1 MISCHSNK
9 DYYAIGLG
17 GNFKGKKMA
26 KSTKIEKLETFLWD
40 RWLLLKIHCE
50 DGTVGIGEGGVH
62 GWQRPT
68 KTMIETM
75 EPYLLGKDPHKIEHH
90 YQWLYRS
97 SHFMGSVVQGA
108 LSAIDIALWDIK
120 GKRLG
125 VPIYDLM
132 GGKTRDKVRCYMHVS
147 SGENGSA
154 DDLAKDALKAAN
166 MGYTA
171 VRFSPFP
178 DDYYLHKSY
187 SEWANEAV
195 ARVAAVRESVG
206 PDVDICVEIHRQ
218 MAPAESIAL
227 GRRLEEFNPFFY
239 EDPMLPDSPSVMGDL
254 AQHCNIPIATGERFT
269 TIFEYQQLL
278 ESKAAAY
285 VRPDLCLCGG
295 LSGCKKVAAMA
306 EANHVK
312 VIPHNPLSPISTAAC
327 VQLDA
332 AIPNFALQEFTGE
345 DQPPKSDIFI
355 NPLNLVDGYL
365 EVPEGPGLGVEINED
380 ALSYQENPKI
390 LDTPIGFDGSV
401 QDR

>member
-1 MISCHSNK
+1 MP
-9 DYYAIGLG
+9 
-17 GNFKGKKMA
+17 
-26 KSTKIEKLETFLWD
+26 KSTRIEKIETFLWD
-40 RWLLLKIHCE
+40 KWLLLKIHCE

-68 KTMIETM
+68 QTMIETM
-75 EPYLLGKDPHKIEHH
+75 EPYLIGKNPDHIEHH

-120 GKRLG
+120 GKRLQ
-125 VPIYDLM
+125 VPVFDLM
-132 GGKTRDKVRCYMHVS
+132 GGKTRDKVRCYMHVG
-147 SGENGSA
+147 SGDLGSA
-154 DDLAKDALKAAN
+154 ADLANDALNAVN
-166 MGYTA
+166 QGFTA
-171 VRFSPFP
+171 VRFSPFSS
-178 DDYYLHKSY
+178 DYYLHKSY
-187 SEWANEAV
+187 SEWADEAV
-195 ARVAAVRESVG
+195 NRVAAVRETVG

-218 MAPAESIAL
+218 MNPAESIAL

-239 EDPMLPDSPSVMGDL
+239 EDPMLPDSPAIMGEV
-254 AQHCNIPIATGERFT
+254 AAKCNIPIATGERFT

-278 ESKAAAY
+278 EANAAAY

-306 EANHVK
+306 EAHHVK

-332 AIPNFALQEFTGE
+332 CIPNFALQEYTGASE
-345 DQPPKSDIFI
+345 PPKSELLK
-355 NPLNLVDGYL
+355 NPLELKDGYIT
-365 EVPEGPGLGVEINED
+365 VPDGPGLGVEINEG
-380 ALSYQENPKI
+380 ALKMPEDPKV

>member
-1 MISCHSNK
+1 MISCHSNNGFHTM
-9 DYYAIGLG
+9 GLG
-17 GNFKGKKMA
+17 EDFKGKKMA

-154 DDLAKDALKAAN
+154 AICPRA
-166 MGYTA
+166 
-171 VRFSPFP
+171 
-178 DDYYLHKSY
+178 H
-187 SEWANEAV
+187 
-195 ARVAAVRESVG
+195 REL
-206 PDVDICVEIHRQ
+206 R
-218 MAPAESIAL
+218 AP
-227 GRRLEEFNPFFY
+227 
-239 EDPMLPDSPSVMGDL
+239 GD
-254 AQHCNIPIATGERFT
+254 CR
-269 TIFEYQQLL
+269 
-278 ESKAAAY
+278 S
-285 VRPDLCLCGG
+285 R
-295 LSGCKKVAAMA
+295 
-306 EANHVK
+306 
-312 VIPHNPLSPISTAAC
+312 
-327 VQLDA
+327 
-332 AIPNFALQEFTGE
+332 
-345 DQPPKSDIFI
+345 
-355 NPLNLVDGYL
+355 
-365 EVPEGPGLGVEINED
+365 
-380 ALSYQENPKI
+380 
-390 LDTPIGFDGSV
+390 
-401 QDR
+401 